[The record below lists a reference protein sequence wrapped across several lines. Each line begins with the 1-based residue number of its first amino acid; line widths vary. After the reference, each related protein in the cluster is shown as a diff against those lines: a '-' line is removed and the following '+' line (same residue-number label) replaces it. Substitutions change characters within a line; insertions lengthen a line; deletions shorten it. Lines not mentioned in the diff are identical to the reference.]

1 MPIAD
6 WYQSIAVP
14 VGTVLT
20 MLPIALWNLRHD
32 GAMAPLP
39 YLPLLNPLD
48 LTTGF
53 VLMLWVSTLRQL
65 AARAAL
71 DQPVLSTLRRAS
83 IVAAWLWFNLI
94 LLRSAAHYLGIDY
107 RLADLTASQTVQA
120 LLSLAW
126 GASAFALMRVAAR
139 TARRRV
145 WWIGALLYGIV
156 VAKLFLVD
164 LANGGSI
171 ARVVSFVGVGLLLL
185 LVGYLAPYPK
195 APQAASMAA
204 SA

>member
-1 MPIAD
+1 M
-6 WYQSIAVP
+6 
-14 VGTVLT
+14 GK
-20 MLPIALWNLRHD
+20 H
-32 GAMAPLP
+32 
-39 YLPLLNPLD
+39 
-48 LTTGF
+48 
-53 VLMLWVSTLRQL
+53 
-65 AARAAL
+65 
-71 DQPVLSTLRRAS
+71 
-83 IVAAWLWFNLI
+83 VAATRCQGCNGSARSIHAAACHHGGSVALVHLI

-107 RLADLTASQTVQA
+107 RLADLMASQTVQA

-126 GASAFALMRVAAR
+126 GASAFAVMRIAAR

-195 APQAASMAA
+195 AQQAASMAA

>member
-1 MPIAD
+1 M
-6 WYQSIAVP
+6 
-14 VGTVLT
+14 
-20 MLPIALWNLRHD
+20 
-32 GAMAPLP
+32 
-39 YLPLLNPLD
+39 
-48 LTTGF
+48 
-53 VLMLWVSTLRQL
+53 
-65 AARAAL
+65 
-71 DQPVLSTLRRAS
+71 
-83 IVAAWLWFNLI
+83 
-94 LLRSAAHYLGIDY
+94 
-107 RLADLTASQTVQA
+107 QA

-126 GASAFALMRVAAR
+126 GASAFALMRIAAR

-145 WWIGALLYGIV
+145 WWIGAFLYGIV